1 MQPREHYVAH
11 GPNPLADEAL
21 LALVLGTGVAGRPAP
36 AIARAVLDRCD
47 GLPGLARAP
56 VQTLASVPGVGLA
69 RAVRIHAAMALA
81 RRADSSQRP
90 ASPIVAGPAD
100 AWRCLAPL
108 LEGSEVEELHALYLT
123 RRSRLLAHRALTRG
137 SDNHTVVDP
146 RQVFRVAVELGAAAV
161 IVAHNHP
168 SGDPTPSEAD
178 AEVTRRLA
186 SAGRVLGIPL
196 IDHLVLV
203 RGAYTSLAAQGVLP
217 RHAPDGRVWV
227 EQPGGQ
233 AGRAMAAFPGS

>member
-1 MQPREHYVAH
+1 MQAREHYAAH
-11 GPNPLADEAL
+11 GPSPLADDAL

-36 AIARAVLDRCD
+36 AIARALLDRCD

-69 RAVRIHAAMALA
+69 RAVRVHAALALA
-81 RRADSSQRP
+81 RRVDHSRRLP
-90 ASPIVAGPAD
+90 SPEFSTPDD
-100 AWRCLAPL
+100 AWRFLAPRM
-108 LEGSEVEELHALYLT
+108 EDAEVEELHAIYLN
-123 RRSRLLAHRALTRG
+123 RRRRLLAHRALTRG
-137 SDNHTVVDP
+137 SDSHTVVDP
-146 RQVFRVAVELGAAAV
+146 RQVFRAAVELAAAAV

-186 SAGRVLGIPL
+186 AAGRVLGIPL
-196 IDHLVLV
+196 LDHLVLV
-203 RGAYTSLAAQGVLP
+203 RGGYTSLAEQGVLP

-227 EQPGGQ
+227 EQPGPPRPLSGP
-233 AGRAMAAFPGS
+233 R